1 MPLTLSNIQ
10 KTMKQSYPITKYDGV
25 IKFLAEQ
32 MTMFSTDHLRLLVD
46 AKQID
51 KVPDSRDWARVLRS
65 AQSRG
70 LCKKTDVY
78 QRSNLRGS
86 NNIPRAMWTHP
97 KLEVKI

>member
-1 MPLTLSNIQ
+1 MK
-10 KTMKQSYPITKYDGV
+10 KTYPITKYDGV
-25 IKFLAEQ
+25 IKFLAEK

-46 AKQID
+46 GKQID

-86 NNIPRAMWTHP
+86 NNIPRAMWAHP
-97 KLEVKI
+97 KLEVNI